1 MVIRKAKQTDAQQI
15 VNIFHDTIHTVNTR
29 DYSTEE
35 VNAWSPDVP
44 DADEWAK
51 KRFPTRIT
59 FVADDEGTITGFG
72 ELETNGHID
81 CLYCHYN
88 YQRRGVGA
96 AIFRQ
101 IENEARA
108 LGLRR
113 LFVEASITARQ
124 FFETQ
129 GFTIINQQTVVRRG
143 VELTNFVMEKQIGA
157 NRKITKSNEK
167 QATDEMG

>member
-1 MVIRKAKQTDAQQI
+1 MDIRKAKRADAQQI
-15 VNIFHDTIHTVNTR
+15 VRVFHDTIHTVNTR
-29 DYSTEE
+29 DYTTEE

-44 DADEWAK
+44 DADEWAE
-51 KRFPTRIT
+51 KRLPARIT
-59 FVADDEGTITGFG
+59 FVADDEGTIVGFG

-81 CLYCHYN
+81 CLYCHHN
-88 YQRRGVGA
+88 CQSRGVGT

-129 GFTIINQQTVVRRG
+129 GFTIVNQQTIVRRG
-143 VELTNFVMEKQIGA
+143 VELTNFIMEKHIGA
-157 NRKITKSNEK
+157 NRGDPRVVK
-167 QATDEMG
+167 